1 MKPRT
6 GPDWALG
13 IQHLKTLHE
22 ALSQAR
28 RMALETATPQNAGAA
43 DLADALPHKLAEVA
57 QLMALHLPSLQAAAK
72 SAPAPAEAKLLLQ
85 QLGQELDALRALHT
99 RLSARTQRA
108 LEVLFPAEQ
117 VRAYNR
123 LGARSP
129 FGASGASGYLKA

>member
-1 MKPRT
+1 MNPRA

-13 IQHLKTLHE
+13 IQHLKALHL
-22 ALSQAR
+22 AVSQVR
-28 RMALETATPQNAGAA
+28 RMALETTAPQNPDAA
-43 DLADALPHKLAEVA
+43 ELADALPHKLSEVA

-72 SAPAPAEAKLLLQ
+72 LAPAPAEAKQLLQ

-108 LEVLFPAEQ
+108 LDVLFPADQ

-129 FGASGASGYLKA
+129 FGGNGGSGYLKA